1 MDRVGTTFGIMSS
14 INEKEVEQLENDT
27 PAAASQGAVT
37 FESVW
42 CVFEHRAGHLVHAL
56 EDVSFTVPA
65 GEFVAVVGRSGHGKS
80 TMLRVLAG
88 LQPPTTGIAA
98 INGVPVL
105 GPGAERSMVF
115 QQDTVFPWMHVRD
128 NVEFALK
135 ARGMSK
141 AERKVISDRTLK
153 NVGLTEFADSWPR
166 ELSGG
171 MRKRVALGSVM
182 AAGSNVWLMDEPFGS
197 LDYFTRRNLHELLL
211 KIWRETH
218 KTIFFVTHDIEEA
231 LILADR
237 LMLVRDGKLVED
249 MPVDLPRPRNEDVR
263 ASPEAVSLTKS
274 ILDELGIEDDPSVVD
289 TSEADI

>member
-1 MDRVGTTFGIMSS
+1 MSS
-14 INEKEVEQLENDT
+14 SNEKEVEQLENDT
-27 PAAASQGAVT
+27 PAAAPQGDVT
-37 FESVW
+37 FDSVW
-42 CVFEHRAGHLVHAL
+42 CVFEHRAGRLVNAL

-98 INGVPVL
+98 INGAPVV
-105 GPGAERSMVF
+105 GPAAERSMVF

-135 ARGMSK
+135 AQGMSK
-141 AERKVISDRTLK
+141 AERQVISDRVLE
-153 NVGLTEFADSWPR
+153 NVGLTDFAGSWPR

-171 MRKRVALGSVM
+171 MRKRVALGAVM

-211 KIWRETH
+211 KIWSETH

-249 MPVDLPRPRNEDVR
+249 MSVDLPRPRNEDVR
-263 ASPEAVSLTKS
+263 ASPEAVALTKS
-274 ILDELGIEDDPSVVD
+274 ILDELGIEDDSSVVD
-289 TSEADI
+289 ISEADI